1 MGKNKIGII
10 IGREFSIRVK
20 KKSFILST
28 ILTPLL
34 FAGLMVVPALMA
46 MYSDNDII
54 QNIKVVDESG
64 IVMPYLENTDNIR
77 FEQIKDKTVDQLKEE
92 IEKEEYTAVIG
103 ISKLD
108 SSNNLSIT
116 SYSMRQLNID
126 LLSTI
131 KKEVRQAVEDYKLK
145 AYNIP
150 NLDKVLEDVKS
161 EVKMSTYTL
170 DKNTGEAKES
180 KVEIYM
186 AIGYVASFMIYMFIF
201 MFGSMVMRSVIE
213 EKSTRIVE
221 VIVSSVKP
229 FQLMMG
235 KIIGVAAVALT
246 QFFIWILLTFVIVAG
261 VTYAVGAD
269 SVKATVA
276 QKVEQTQAAAQVQ
289 TGGSTA
295 NSDDMAT
302 KIAQYSGDPDKT
314 IVEERAE
321 AKVAEVAS
329 ASDDESFN
337 SVINSLKQINYASII
352 ICFVVY
358 FILGYLLYASMF
370 AAVGSAVDNETDTQ
384 QLILPITIPLI
395 IGLFIMINTFQHP
408 DNSLSFWGSIIP
420 FTSPMVMMAR
430 ISYGVPTWQLILSVG
445 LLVGTFIVFAFIS
458 GKIYR
463 IGILM
468 YGKKATWKDI
478 FKWLRR

>member
-46 MYSDNDII
+46 MYSDNDTI

>member
-1 MGKNKIGII
+1 
-10 IGREFSIRVK
+10 
-20 KKSFILST
+20 
-28 ILTPLL
+28 
-34 FAGLMVVPALMA
+34 
-46 MYSDNDII
+46 
-54 QNIKVVDESG
+54 
-64 IVMPYLENTDNIR
+64 
-77 FEQIKDKTVDQLKEE
+77 
-92 IEKEEYTAVIG
+92 
-103 ISKLD
+103 
-108 SSNNLSIT
+108 
-116 SYSMRQLNID
+116 MRQLNID

-170 DKNTGEAKES
+170 DKNSGEAKES

>member
-329 ASDDESFN
+329 DSDDESFN